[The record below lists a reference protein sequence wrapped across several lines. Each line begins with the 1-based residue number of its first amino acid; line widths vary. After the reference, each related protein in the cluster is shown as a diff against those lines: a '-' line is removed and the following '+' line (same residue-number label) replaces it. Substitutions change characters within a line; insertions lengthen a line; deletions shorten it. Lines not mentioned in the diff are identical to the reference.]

1 MIKIVLANLGLG
13 EWGQN
18 NFKLTSNEQHDTK
31 TADKKEFLNSLRNSD
46 MASSM
51 GMNWLISKCPCN
63 GKQEETL

>member
-1 MIKIVLANLGLG
+1 MIKIVLENLGLG

-18 NFKLTSNEQHDTK
+18 IFKLTSNEQHDTK

-51 GMNWLISKCPCN
+51 GMN
-63 GKQEETL
+63 